1 MTTESHDDAAEIGQL
16 VMTYKK
22 NNNRIQF
29 LRIRIREKACN
40 LSQLS
45 SLISAQPEEV
55 QALDDNFIS
64 RTTFL
69 PVGVSCDMLKEL
81 GKELNELSEL
91 LDQRNKNK
99 SSLDRKGYGH
109 LIRSD

>member
-1 MTTESHDDAAEIGQL
+1 MTTESHDDAAEVGQL
-16 VMTYKK
+16 VMTYTNK
-22 NNNRIQF
+22 NNRIQF
-29 LRIRIREKACN
+29 LRTRIREKANN

-45 SLISAQPEEV
+45 GLISSQPEEV
-55 QALDDNFIS
+55 QALDDDFIS
-64 RTTFL
+64 RITFL

-81 GKELNELSEL
+81 GKDLNELSEL
-91 LDQRNKNK
+91 LDQQNRNK